1 VNFPAIALSFS
12 SQRLLDALI
21 EGRSLEDLQE
31 EEQNEGERQQQ
42 EVADDE
48 QQTRREA
55 DTNSNGDGYDNWTL
69 EELLGQ
75 KDTHS
80 ESDHEDEDEDENI
93 PLFALLV
100 KNPQSA

>member
-1 VNFPAIALSFS
+1 M
-12 SQRLLDALI
+12 LDALI

-31 EEQNEGERQQQ
+31 EEAQNEGERHQ
-42 EVADDE
+42 EVADNE
-48 QQTRREA
+48 QQQTRREA
-55 DTNSNGDGYDNWTL
+55 DTNSNGDGDDNWTL